1 MNDKTPTA
9 AASTQKERY
18 RIFIEDVAD
27 GFFETDLKGQFL
39 FFNDAL
45 CRIFGHERDQIEKS
59 SFRRFMDPADAQQA
73 FEDFNHLF
81 KTGDTAKG
89 LEWKIRR
96 TSGERRWLE
105 IHANLIANEAGRPV
119 GFRGIAH
126 DVTDRHLAQKALKAS
141 EQCTLEMYKA
151 SHQAEQRYR
160 ALLEFFPE
168 PVIVLNRDNQV
179 SYINPAFVQLFGW
192 TQQELAGRRIPF
204 IPEALKMETIRG
216 TRQLFESKVIH
227 GYKTQ
232 RLTKDGRLLD
242 VVLDAALYYEGA
254 EAAGVVVTLRDK
266 TEQERLDRVNKALFE
281 ISQALYRFRGLD
293 DRLAYITNQI
303 RELLDV
309 KGASVI
315 MLDERRREFFFR
327 VTDYDDAADKNAW
340 REIRFPADKG
350 VAGHVV
356 RTGKPLVVPDTSQS
370 EFFFGAVDEKTN
382 YRTENMLDVPLKTQD
397 RIIGVLC
404 AVNKRDGGFDDND
417 VELLTTIANMVA
429 LPLENARINEALN
442 KSYEALKTLSRAQE
456 RVIHHLSHELK
467 TPISVLSASLG
478 LLGRKIAPLKD
489 PAIGRIIARSQR
501 NLSRLLDMQ
510 YEIEDILKSDDYRNH
525 AMLSRLLEASA
536 DMLEVMVAENL
547 DQNEIIARL
556 RQRIDE
562 EFLPTPSPAVPL
574 RIDHFVRERIT
585 ALGPRFAHRSV
596 RIDSDL
602 HPVPEIHL
610 PRDVLQKVFDGLLRN
625 AVENTPDG
633 GRITVSTRSGI
644 AAVTLMIEDCGVG
657 ITAEKRRLI
666 LDGVVG
672 TEEVSQYS
680 SKRPF
685 DFGAGGRGFDLLRT
699 KIFGERYGFD
709 LQLSSRR
716 CRFIPRDS
724 DRCPGAIER
733 CPHCETE
740 KVCHQSGGTKI
751 AVTFALPDQ
760 EHPAQ
765 TAEPETAPKA

>member
-1 MNDKTPTA
+1 VSDEATA
-9 AASTQKERY
+9 TSAQRERY

-27 GFFETDLKGQFL
+27 GFFETDLKGRFL

-45 CRIFGHERDQIEKS
+45 CRIFGRDRDEIEQA
-59 SFRRFMDPADAQQA
+59 SFRRFMDPPDAQQA
-73 FEDFNHLF
+73 FDDFNHLF
-81 KTGDTAKG
+81 KTGDTVKG
-89 LEWKIRR
+89 LQWKIRR
-96 TSGERRWLE
+96 PSGELRYLE
-105 IHANLIANEAGRPV
+105 THANLIEDGSGKPT
-119 GFRGIAH
+119 GFRGIAR
-126 DVTDRHLAQKALKAS
+126 DVSDRHLAQQALKES
-141 EQCTLEMYKA
+141 EQCTLEMYRA
-151 SHQAEQRYR
+151 SHRAEQRYR

-168 PVIVLNRDNQV
+168 PVIVLNRQNQV
-179 SYINPAFVQLFGW
+179 SYINPAFVRLFGW
-192 TQQELAGRRIPF
+192 THKELSGRRIPF

-216 TRQLFESKVIH
+216 TQQLFESKVIH

-232 RLTKDGRLLD
+232 RLTRDGRLLD
-242 VVLDAALYYEGA
+242 VVLDAAVYYEA
-254 EAAGVVVTLRDK
+254 DEAAGVVVTLRDK

-327 VTDYDDAADKNAW
+327 VTDYGDAADKNAW

-356 RTGKPLVVPDTSQS
+356 RTGKPLIVPDTSQS
-370 EFFFGAVDEKTN
+370 EYFFSAVDEKTN

-404 AVNKRDGGFDDND
+404 AVNKREGGFGDTD

-478 LLGRKIAPLKD
+478 LLGRKIASLKD
-489 PAIGRIIARSQR
+489 PAAGRIIKRSQR

-525 AMLSRLLEASA
+525 AMLSRLLESSA

-547 DQNEIIARL
+547 DQNDIIERL

-562 EFLPTPSPAVPL
+562 EFLPTPSPSMAIQV
-574 RIDHFVRERIT
+574 DQFARERL
-585 ALGPRFAHRSV
+585 ADLKPRFSHRRV
-596 RIDSDL
+596 HIETDL
-602 HPVPEIHL
+602 QTVPEIIL
-610 PRDVLQKVFDGLLRN
+610 PADVLEKVFDGILRN

-633 GRITVSTRSGI
+633 GLINVAIRS
-644 AAVTLMIEDCGVG
+644 AAATVTLTVQDFGIGV
-657 ITAEKRRLI
+657 TAEKHRLI
-666 LDGVVG
+666 SDGFVG
-672 TEEVSQYS
+672 TEEISQYS
-680 SKRPF
+680 SRRPF

-699 KIFGERYGFD
+699 KIFAERYGFE
-709 LQLSSRR
+709 LKFKSRR
-716 CRFIPRDS
+716 CRFIPEEN
-724 DRCPGAIER
+724 DRCPGAIAD
-733 CPHCETE
+733 CLHCDSEQT
-740 KVCHQSGGTKI
+740 CLQSGGTT
-751 AVTFALPDQ
+751 VTVIFPLPDGDKQ
-760 EHPAQ
+760 A
-765 TAEPETAPKA
+765 ARSYEPETTLKA